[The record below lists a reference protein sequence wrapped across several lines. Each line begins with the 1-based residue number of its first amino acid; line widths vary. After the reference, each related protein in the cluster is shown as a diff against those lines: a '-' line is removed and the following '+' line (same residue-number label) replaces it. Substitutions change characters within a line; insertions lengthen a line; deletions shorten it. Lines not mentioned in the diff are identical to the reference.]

1 MTIPPERK
9 RIVVNANVYPE
20 GFFVNSNNK
29 IYITKISPFYR
40 LREIKNRPKTIN
52 WTLWCGLRDSNSRP
66 LPWQGSAL
74 TTELNPQ
81 VVYLYYSTDAT
92 ACK

>member
-29 IYITKISPFYR
+29 ITK
-40 LREIKNRPKTIN
+40 
-52 WTLWCGLRDSNSRP
+52 TL
-66 LPWQGSAL
+66 
-74 TTELNPQ
+74 
-81 VVYLYYSTDAT
+81 
-92 ACK
+92 

>member
-52 WTLWCGLRDSNSRP
+52 WILCLMTSP
-66 LPWQGSAL
+66 MIHQIAL
-74 TTELNPQ
+74 
-81 VVYLYYSTDAT
+81 VMAF
-92 ACK
+92 